1 MNAFELPI
9 LYWIREHLTC
19 PFLDW
24 LMPPLSALSAH
35 GEIWILLALILLCFK
50 KTRRAG
56 LTMGV
61 TLLLGYLIGNLAL
74 KNLVGRVRP
83 YELAPEIPLL
93 VERLRDFAFPSGHTL
108 ASVGAATALT
118 LRYRRWGIPALVL
131 AGAIGFSRLYLFV
144 HYPTDVLASIL
155 LGVALAF
162 LSRYLVDRV
171 WLLTTPDNIKVKEK
185 NL

>member
-1 MNAFELPI
+1 MNLFEINI

-35 GEIWILLALILLCFK
+35 GEIWILLAVVLICSP

-56 LTMGV
+56 LTVGV
-61 TLLLGYLIGNLAL
+61 ALLMGYLIGNMGL
-74 KNLVGRVRP
+74 KNIIGRVRP
-83 YELAPEIPLL
+83 YDVVDVPLL
-93 VERLRDFAFPSGHTL
+93 VERLHDFAFPSGHTL

-118 LRYRRWGIPALVL
+118 LHYRRWGIAALVL
-131 AGAIGFSRLYLFV
+131 AATIGFSRLYLFV
-144 HYPTDVLASIL
+144 HYPTDVVAGAL

-162 LSRYLVDRV
+162 WAYYTVNWV
-171 WLLTTPDNIKVKEK
+171 WRTSAPGNKK
-185 NL
+185 

>member
-1 MNAFELPI
+1 MNALELPV

-35 GEIWILLALILLCFK
+35 GEIWILLAVVLICIP
-50 KTRRAG
+50 KTRRVG

-61 TLLLGYLIGNLAL
+61 TLLLCLLIGNLTL
-74 KNLVGRVRP
+74 KPLIARVRP
-83 YELAPEIPLL
+83 YDVATDVTLL
-93 VERLRDFAFPSGHTL
+93 VERLHDFAFPSGHTL

-118 LRYRRWGIPALVL
+118 LYHRRWGAVALTL
-131 AGAIGFSRLYLFV
+131 AATIGFSRLYLFV
-144 HYPTDVLASIL
+144 HYPTDVAAGAL

-162 LSRYLVDRV
+162 AAYYMVNRV
-171 WLLTTPDNIKVKEK
+171 WRTSAPGNKK
-185 NL
+185 

>member
-1 MNAFELPI
+1 MNALELPI

-35 GEIWILLALILLCFK
+35 GEIWILLAVVLLCIP
-50 KTRRAG
+50 KTRRVG

-61 TLLLGYLIGNLAL
+61 TLLLGYLIGNLGL
-74 KNLVGRVRP
+74 KNLIGRIRP
-83 YELAPEIPLL
+83 YDVATDVPLL
-93 VERLRDFAFPSGHTL
+93 VDKLHDFAFPSGHTL

-118 LRYRRWGIPALVL
+118 LYHRRWGAAALTL
-131 AGAIGFSRLYLFV
+131 AAAIGFSRLYLFV
-144 HYPTDVLASIL
+144 HYPTDVAAGAL

-162 LSRYLVDRV
+162 AARWMVNKLYD
-171 WLLTTPDNIKVKEK
+171 KK
-185 NL
+185 NAVQ